1 MLQQQQQVNDYAD
14 YNDSSDGIGSSLS
27 SSPAP
32 SLTESTSSSNCS
44 SPNKFTYSTPY
55 TSVNTKSQL
64 LNNNKSNEQYF
75 QQQQQQSFNRY
86 IPNQNYNQQLYNYQN
101 YYTNINNNS
110 NSFNDSCYQSKN
122 NSFNRSYETQN
133 TTKPVINSL
142 SKFSI
147 EAILAKPSN
156 TKQNSISVETKQQQ
170 QQQHQEP
177 IKEKGKRKKRA
188 SNNIDLEM
196 SHNNKRIR
204 TIFTQ
209 EQLDKLEIE
218 FLKQQY
224 MVGSERTYLAHSLN
238 LTESQ
243 VKIWFQNRRIKWRKT
258 TADEQAQEKVNK
270 IDESEIINE
279 TNSNNT
285 STCSYDDE

>member
-1 MLQQQQQVNDYAD
+1 MLQQQHQVNDYAD

-75 QQQQQQSFNRY
+75 QQQQQAFNRY

-101 YYTNINNNS
+101 YYTNINSN

-133 TTKPVINSL
+133 TTKSIINSL

-156 TKQNSISVETKQQQ
+156 NKQNSISVQPK
-170 QQQHQEP
+170 QQHQEP
-177 IKEKGKRKKRA
+177 IKEKSNQKKRA

-285 STCSYDDE
+285 STCSNDDE